1 MATLGDILG
10 AARRSAAG
18 YQLWLESSDPDLAG
32 ELRRAAEE
40 DGQSPAAFTR
50 SAVADFTRF
59 ADEDDWAA
67 LTRIVR
73 DAADP
78 GSACLAAMINWRL
91 NAKRSPGHGHQHSG
105 GQPI

>member
-18 YQLWLESSDPDLAG
+18 FQRWIETSDPDLAG
-32 ELRRAAEE
+32 ELRRAAGES
-40 DGQSPAAFTR
+40 GLSPADFTR
-50 SAVADFTRF
+50 SAVADFSRF
-59 ADEDDWAA
+59 ADGDDWAA
-67 LTRIVR
+67 LTRIIR
-73 DAADP
+73 EAADP

-91 NAKRSPGHGHQHSG
+91 SARRAPNQDHQHSG

>member
-18 YQLWLESSDPDLAG
+18 FERWIESSDPHLAG

-40 DGQSPAAFTR
+40 SGQSPAGFTR
-50 SAVADFTRF
+50 SAVADFSRF
-59 ADEDDWAA
+59 ADEEDWAA
-67 LTRIVR
+67 LTRIVW
-73 DAADP
+73 DDADP

-91 NAKRSPGHGHQHSG
+91 SAKRCPDHDRQHSG
-105 GQPI
+105 EQPI